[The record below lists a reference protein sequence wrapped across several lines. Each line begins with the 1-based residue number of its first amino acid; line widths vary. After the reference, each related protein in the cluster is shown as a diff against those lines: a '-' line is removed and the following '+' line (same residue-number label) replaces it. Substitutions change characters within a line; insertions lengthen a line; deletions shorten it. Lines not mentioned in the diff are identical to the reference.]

1 MSILDEVKKLR
12 EEAKRLRRENATVK
26 NAWEAQKKSN
36 EKLKKE
42 NLELKKKIKF
52 LEALVEKLKS
62 IASKIS
68 DYKDTL
74 VGMIFK
80 PNKETGK
87 TKNPNARKRG
97 GQTGHKGA
105 GKESPKN
112 IDQEKESWLTH
123 CPDCHCKLKKSKS
136 FCERTTEDILLPIET
151 IVTRHRVQRQ
161 YCPHCKKEVC
171 AAPPGTLPGFRFGI
185 NVLIWILIQKYQLR
199 LPLELIA
206 YSFKQQY
213 NLEISIG
220 GIQNILHLLA
230 KRLGTKYQRLAKEI
244 RKGKFKHADE
254 TTWRIE
260 GQNVWAWLFATPESV
275 IYTIEE
281 TRGKGVPQKIL
292 GQNPQGVL
300 IRDDYGGYASL
311 PMEQQ
316 SCWAHLLRVARDLAR
331 KENASQEM
339 VDLCQTLRAMF
350 KNLSG
355 LNGKPLADKEKEYP
369 AWLKKIQAIINA
381 QYSADNAKKV
391 QTRIANQNVNLLTA
405 LKHEG
410 VPLTNNF
417 AEKNIRPLTV
427 IRNISGSS
435 QSNDGGKTLAVN
447 FSVVKTLSLKD
458 RPLVSSLARLLA
470 GGNQKF
476 VLEKTE

>member
-12 EEAKRLRRENATVK
+12 EEARRLRQENATVK
-26 NAWEAQKKSN
+26 NAWEAQKESN
-36 EKLKKE
+36 KKLTNEIRDLKKR
-42 NLELKKKIKF
+42 IKF
-52 LEALVEKLKS
+52 LEVLVERLKS

-80 PNKETGK
+80 PNKSKDE

-97 GQTGHKGA
+97 GQIGHKGA
-105 GKESPKN
+105 GKKSPKN

-123 CPDCHCKLKKSKS
+123 CPDCHHKLKISKS
-136 FCERTTEDILLPIET
+136 FCERISEDILLPIKT
-151 IVTRHRVQRQ
+151 IVTRYRIQRQ
-161 YCPHCKKEVC
+161 YCSHCKKEVC
-171 AAPPGTLPGFRFGI
+171 ANSYGVLPNFRFGI

-199 LPLELIA
+199 LPLNLIS

-213 NLEISIG
+213 NLEISAG
-220 GIQNILHLLA
+220 GIQNICHLMA
-230 KRLGTKYQRLAKEI
+230 QRLGEKYKKLIQEI

-260 GQNVWAWLFATPESV
+260 GQNVWAWLFATPESI

-292 GQNPQGVL
+292 GKNPQGILV
-300 IRDDYGGYASL
+300 RDDYGGYASL

-331 KENASQEM
+331 KETASKEM
-339 VDLCQTLRAMF
+339 IDLCQTLRAMF
-350 KNLSG
+350 KELSE

-369 AWLKKIQAIINA
+369 AWLAKIQAIIDA
-381 QYSADNAKKV
+381 KYSEDDARRV
-391 QTRIANQNVNLLTA
+391 QTRITNQNANLLTA
-405 LKHEG
+405 LRNEG
-410 VPLTNNF
+410 VPLTNNS

-427 IRNISGSS
+427 IRNISGGS
-435 QSNDGGKTLAVN
+435 QSNEGAKTLAVN
-447 FSVVKTLSLKD
+447 LSVVKTLSLKD

-470 GGNQKF
+470 GGNRKF
-476 VLEKTE
+476 VSEKTE

>member
-1 MSILDEVKKLR
+1 MSILDELKKLR
-12 EEAKRLRRENATVK
+12 EEARRLRQENASAK
-26 NAWEAQKKSN
+26 NARDAQKRRN
-36 EKLKKE
+36 DRLEERIRQLEKEIKDLKKE
-42 NLELKKKIKF
+42 NS
-52 LEALVEKLKS
+52 KLQNLF
-62 IASKIS
+62 SKIS

-80 PNKETGK
+80 PNKNKDK

-97 GQTGHKGA
+97 GQIGHKGA
-105 GKESPKN
+105 GKKSPKS

-123 CPDCHCKLKKSKS
+123 CPDCHRKLKKSKS
-136 FCERTTEDILLPIET
+136 FCERITEDILLPIKT
-151 IVTRHRVQRQ
+151 IVTRHRIQRQ

-171 AAPPGTLPGFRFGI
+171 ANPSKTLPNFRFGI

-199 LPLELIA
+199 LPLNLIA

-213 NLEISIG
+213 DLEITAG
-220 GIQNILHLLA
+220 GIQNICHLMA
-230 KRLGTKYQRLAKEI
+230 QRLGEKYKKLIQEI

-254 TTWRIE
+254 TTWRVE

-300 IRDDYGGYASL
+300 VRDDYGSYASL

-316 SCWAHLLRVARDLAR
+316 SCWAHLLRIARDLAR

-339 VDLCQTLRAMF
+339 IDLCQTLRAMF
-350 KNLSG
+350 KELSE
-355 LNGKPLADKEKEYP
+355 LNGKPLAGKEKEYP
-369 AWLKKIQAIINA
+369 VWLEKIQTIINA
-381 QYSADNAKKV
+381 QYSDGDAKRV
-391 QTRIANQNVNLLTA
+391 QTRIANQNANLLTA
-405 LKHEG
+405 LRHED

-427 IRNISGSS
+427 IRNISGGS
-435 QSNDGGKTLAVN
+435 QSNDGAKTLAVN

-458 RPLVSSLARLLA
+458 RPLASSLARLLT
-470 GGNQKF
+470 GGNRKF

>member
-12 EEAKRLRRENATVK
+12 EEARRLRQENATV
-26 NAWEAQKKSN
+26 NRAWESQKKRADQL
-36 EKLKKE
+36 EKE
-42 NLELKKKIKF
+42 NSNLKKKIKL
-52 LEALVEKLKS
+52 LEAIIEKLKS

-80 PNKETGK
+80 PNKSKDE

-97 GQTGHKGA
+97 GQIGHKGA
-105 GKESPKN
+105 SKKSPKD

-123 CPDCHCKLKKSKS
+123 CPDCHRKLKKSKS
-136 FCERTTEDILLPIET
+136 CYERITEDILLPIKT
-151 IVTRHRVQRQ
+151 IVTRYRIQRQ
-161 YCPHCKKEVC
+161 YCPHCKKEFC
-171 AAPPGTLPGFRFGI
+171 ANPHGTLPNFRFGI
-185 NVLIWILIQKYQLR
+185 NVLVWILIQKYQLR
-199 LPLELIA
+199 LPLNLIA

-213 NLEISIG
+213 NLEITAG
-220 GIQNILHLLA
+220 GIQNICHSMA
-230 KRLGTKYQRLAKEI
+230 QRLGKKYKKLIQEI

-254 TTWRIE
+254 TTWRVD
-260 GQNVWAWLFATPESV
+260 GQNVWAWLFATSESV

-300 IRDDYGGYASL
+300 VRDDYGGYASL
-311 PMEQQ
+311 SMEQQ
-316 SCWAHLLRVARDLAR
+316 SCWAHLLRVARDLAC
-331 KENASQEM
+331 KETASKGM
-339 VDLCQTLRAMF
+339 FDLYQTLRAMF
-350 KNLSG
+350 KELSE
-355 LNGKPLADKEKEYP
+355 LNDKPLADKEKEYP
-369 AWLKKIQAIINA
+369 IWLKKIRAIIDA
-381 QYSADNAKKV
+381 QYSDHDAKRV
-391 QTRIANQNVNLLTA
+391 QTRIANQNANLLTA

-427 IRNISGSS
+427 IRNISGGS
-435 QSNDGGKTLAVN
+435 QSSEGAKTLAVN

-458 RPLVSSLARLLA
+458 RPLASSLARLLA
-470 GGNQKF
+470 GGNRKF